1 MEAQAQRS
9 FSASLVSDGFRGFP
23 EFDGLAKDF
32 TQTAEMKSE
41 TRWLYR

>member
-1 MEAQAQRS
+1 MEAQVQRS

-32 TQTAEMKSE
+32 TQRNRRDEI
-41 TRWLYR
+41 RN